1 MFVINKKKIK
11 ILLKI
16 QSESVRKE
24 VIGKF
29 HTCEH
34 CNSFIWY
41 YLEKYQNICNN
52 NISNILLFY
61 NIIIL
66 Y

>member
-34 CNSFIWY
+34 CNSFI
-41 YLEKYQNICNN
+41 
-52 NISNILLFY
+52 
-61 NIIIL
+61 
-66 Y
+66 